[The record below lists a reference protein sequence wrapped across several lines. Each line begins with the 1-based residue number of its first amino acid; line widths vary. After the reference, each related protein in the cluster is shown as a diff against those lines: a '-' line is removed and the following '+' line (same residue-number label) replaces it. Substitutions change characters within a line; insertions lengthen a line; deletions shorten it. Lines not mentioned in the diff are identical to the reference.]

1 MREIWDEVFFKLRVS
16 FDVLVMRKKIFLESS
31 NCIETNIDVFVEV
44 LEVQRSAFL
53 EIYLDEE
60 FI

>member
-1 MREIWDEVFFKLRVS
+1 MREIWDEVFFKLSVS